1 MRADDERTAPRTASA
16 DDDVAARLA
25 VAIGRINRRIRA
37 SSDGPSHGASHGVI
51 SALSSIVRHGRLRP
65 SELAR
70 IEAVAAP
77 TVTRVIADLEA
88 RGFVERV
95 PDSED
100 GRSFWVQATTAG
112 VEAVSQARFERA
124 EYLAALLVELSPAQR
139 EALEAALGS
148 LEAAASAGLPTS

>member
-1 MRADDERTAPRTASA
+1 MRADDERTAPPTAA
-16 DDDVAARLA
+16 ADDVAARLA

-37 SSDGPSHGASHGVI
+37 TSDGASHGASHGVI

-88 RGFVERV
+88 RSFVDRV

-100 GRSFWVQATTAG
+100 GRSFWVQATAAG
-112 VEAVSQARFERA
+112 VEAISQARFERA
-124 EYLAALLVELSPAQR
+124 EHLAALLVELSPAQR
-139 EALEAALGS
+139 EALAAALGA